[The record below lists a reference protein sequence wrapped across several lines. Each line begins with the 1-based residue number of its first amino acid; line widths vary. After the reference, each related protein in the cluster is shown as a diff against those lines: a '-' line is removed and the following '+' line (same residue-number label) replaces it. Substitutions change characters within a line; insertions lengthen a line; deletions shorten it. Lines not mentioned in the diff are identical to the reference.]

1 MSSSAGAPQLCDVTC
16 CTHLAPHDRVPPSL
30 DAPSFLTCDLPK
42 GHEPPAPGMP
52 HWCSACR
59 AVAARKLARAAA
71 KIREQA
77 VSNVDRSH
85 GYTFEFAPSP
95 SAHRAEY
102 DEEELRLTAA
112 QTAPEHVTQIAQ
124 GSAVFE
130 SVCSC
135 GWRSFALSTRQ
146 EATRLASAHKR
157 ADTWLGKIEA
167 LAPGDCCEFHY
178 PARSEWLAGTVVV
191 NGGSGYWSVRDD
203 TDVEDCRG
211 KVTESL
217 YIEQVRLP
225 GQTEAWT

>member
-1 MSSSAGAPQLCDVTC
+1 VKTQFCGVTC

-42 GHEPPAPGMP
+42 GHETPAPDML

-59 AVAARKLARAAA
+59 AVAVRKRARAAA

-112 QTAPEHVTQIAQ
+112 QA
-124 GSAVFE
+124 
-130 SVCSC
+130 
-135 GWRSFALSTRQ
+135 
-146 EATRLASAHKR
+146 ASDKLH
-157 ADTWLGKIEA
+157 WLRKIEA
-167 LAPGDCCEFHY
+167 LAPGDRCEFHY
-178 PARSEWLAGTVVV
+178 PARTEWLAGTVVV

-203 TDVEDCRG
+203 TDVEGCRD

-225 GQTEAWT
+225 GQTEAWPR